1 MPMLDHLEELRR
13 RLFWIVGALVVATG
27 VGLFVVLT
35 FPVIRLLE
43 VPIRAYLPSHKL
55 AFTHPTEPFDISLHT
70 AFGFGVALSFP
81 VVIQQIWGFVR
92 PALTR
97 REKRFTVVAI
107 GGSVVLFLAG
117 AALAWGVVLP
127 LAVQWLMGLQTDA
140 LTPVITAHEYFDFA
154 IDMALAFGLS
164 FQLPIIIV
172 GLAWLEIV
180 TPERLVALRRYAL
193 FGSILVGALLTPGD
207 LIWTTLA
214 LATPL
219 YALYEISI
227 IAARRVA
234 PRRS

>member
-1 MPMLDHLEELRR
+1 MGADRRLERRAALCRAYVLEELRR

-70 AFGFGVALSFP
+70 AFAFGIALSFP

-107 GGSVVLFLAG
+107 GGSVLLFLAG
-117 AALAWGVVLP
+117 AGGGAVRVGQLHPSPHEIGSATLNSVLP
-127 LAVQWLMGLQTDA
+127 GRDSNSSRPLFDSTSRRAMSRPM
-140 LTPVITAHEYFDFA
+140 PV
-154 IDMALAFGLS
+154 
-164 FQLPIIIV
+164 P
-172 GLAWLEIV
+172 
-180 TPERLVALRRYAL
+180 
-193 FGSILVGALLTPGD
+193 
-207 LIWTTLA
+207 
-214 LATPL
+214 
-219 YALYEISI
+219 
-227 IAARRVA
+227 
-234 PRRS
+234 